1 MPRQP
6 DPDVEGRILDVAH
19 KLWKHGGDK
28 ALTMRAVAR
37 AARTNTPAVYRRFKD
52 KKDIQRAL
60 LLRIRQDVIA
70 EMEKAKTAAEACE
83 RYLDFA
89 LNHPYEYELFY
100 RHDHELLHKRGHDGV
115 HDRLVNRPGV
125 DAMRSILAEG
135 LGGAPED
142 HARLALALWMV
153 GHGAAMLMIAKMI
166 APESQGAA
174 RSVFRDTV
182 QMLLR
187 EGSSMSEASTKVA
200 DGGRTARG

>member
-115 HDRLVNRPGV
+115 HDKLVNRPGV

-166 APESQGAA
+166 APAA
-174 RSVFRDTV
+174 REVFRDTV

-187 EGSSMSEASTKVA
+187 EASNMAEPSTKVA
-200 DGGRTARG
+200 GGGRTTRG